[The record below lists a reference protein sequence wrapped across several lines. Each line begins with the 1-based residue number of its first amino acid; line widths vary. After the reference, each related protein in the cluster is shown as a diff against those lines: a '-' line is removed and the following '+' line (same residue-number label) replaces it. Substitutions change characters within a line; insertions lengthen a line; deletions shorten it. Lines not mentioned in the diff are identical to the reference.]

1 MGVSTWMEHRLDEM
15 EMETEASDWLTRKSG
30 IHKKNRGG
38 IAFDGVFHI
47 CLFWGVEGCGHPRR

>member
-1 MGVSTWMEHRLDEM
+1 MGVSTWMERRLDEM

-38 IAFDGVFHI
+38 IAFDGVFQI
-47 CLFWGVEGCGHPRR
+47 

>member
-1 MGVSTWMEHRLDEM
+1 MERRLDEM